1 LATLRTVTGNAEQ
14 QLNAMAKQIAA
25 KNITFSQAHVQAM
38 AENPHIYRAYLEQ
51 HSRQTGGR

>member
-1 LATLRTVTGNAEQ
+1 MATLRTVTGNAEQ

-25 KNITFSQAHVQAM
+25 KNITFSQAYVQAM